1 MSPPKP
7 YWEDRDAGLQL
18 YHGDMREILPALGAQ
33 ADLIVADPPYAE
45 TSLAWDRWPD
55 GWLKVAAAH
64 SNALWCFGS
73 QRMFFDHLDE
83 FRADWTLSQDVI
95 GHDENHQPVHG
106 DVNVVWEKHNGSGFA
121 RDRFKR
127 VHEHALFWYRG
138 PWEQRHRAVPT
149 EKSGRRGGG
158 EGGFKTRASAKD
170 HTGKIAPQMWDGSDG
185 KRLMRSVIKV
195 RSMHGLQ
202 PINETE
208 KPLGIVEPLIHYAC
222 PPGGLVIDPM
232 AGSCVVLEAARL
244 MGLRAI
250 AVEKRESQCEAAAR
264 RLSALTLPVA

>member
-1 MSPPKP
+1 VIAP
-7 YWEDRDAGLQL
+7 YWSDDEAGLQL
-18 YHGDMREILPALGAQ
+18 YLGDMRDVLPELGLQ
-33 ADLIVADPPYAE
+33 ADLIVADPPFGE
-45 TSLAWDRWPD
+45 TSLDWDRWPT

-95 GHDENHQPVHG
+95 GHDETGTPVHG
-106 DVNVVWEKHNGSGFA
+106 DVNVVWEKHNGTGFA
-121 RDRFKR
+121 KDRFKR

-138 PWEQRHRAVPT
+138 PWEAQHRAVPV

-158 EGGFKTRASAKD
+158 EGGLRATDTAREHTR
-170 HTGKIAPQMWDGSDG
+170 KIAAKEWNGSDG
-185 KRLMRSVIKV
+185 RRLMRSVIKV
-195 RSMHGLQ
+195 RNMQGLQ
-202 PINETE
+202 PINKTQ

-222 PPGGLVIDPM
+222 PPGGLIVDPM
-232 AGSCVVLEAARL
+232 AGSCVVLEVARL

-250 AVEKRESQCEAAAR
+250 AIEKRESQCEAAVR
-264 RLSALTLPVA
+264 RLSALTLPT

>member
-1 MSPPKP
+1 VTVTP
-7 YWEDRDAGLQL
+7 YWQDEDAGLAIYL
-18 YHGDMREILPALGAQ
+18 GDMREILPALGLQ
-33 ADLIVADPPYAE
+33 ADLLVCDPPYAE

-55 GWLKVAAAH
+55 GWPTLAATVAN
-64 SNALWCFGS
+64 SMWCYGS

-95 GHDENHQPVHG
+95 GHDEHGAPIYG
-106 DVNVVWEKHNGSGFA
+106 DVNVVWEKQNGSGFA

-138 PWEQRHRAVPT
+138 PWDEQHRAVPK
-149 EKSGRRGGG
+149 EKSGRRSGGDK
-158 EGGFKTRASAKD
+158 GFKARASSRD
-170 HTGKIAPQMWDGSDG
+170 HLGKITPQMWTGDGT
-185 KRLMRSVIKV
+185 RLMRSVIKV
-195 RSMHGLQ
+195 RNMHGRS
-202 PINETE
+202 INETE
-208 KPLGIVEPLIHYAC
+208 KPLGIVEPLLHYAC
-222 PPGGLVIDPM
+222 PPGGLVVDPM

-250 AVEKRESQCEAAAR
+250 AIEKRESQCEAAAR

>member
-1 MSPPKP
+1 MPTP
-7 YWEDRDAGLQL
+7 YWEDREAGLQL
-18 YHGDMREILPALGAQ
+18 YHGDMRDILPDLAVQ
-33 ADLIVADPPYAE
+33 ADLIMADPPYAE
-45 TSLAWDRWPD
+45 TSLDWDRWPD

-64 SNALWCFGS
+64 SSALWCFGS

-95 GHDENHQPVHG
+95 GHDQDGTPVYG

-121 RDRFKR
+121 KDRFKR

-138 PWEQRHRAVPT
+138 KWGDLHHATPR
-149 EKSGRRGGG
+149 EKVYDPSDKYERRNVTSGI
-158 EGGFKTRASAKD
+158 D
-170 HTGKIAPQMWDGSDG
+170 HTGKIGPHNHTRDGT
-185 KRLMRSVIKV
+185 RLMRSVIKV
-195 RSMHGLQ
+195 RNMHGLN

-208 KPLGIVEPLIHYAC
+208 KPLGIIEPLLHYGC
-222 PPGGLVIDPM
+222 PPGGLVVDPM

-250 AVEKRESQCEAAAR
+250 AIEKREQQCEAAVR
-264 RLSALTLPVA
+264 RLSALTLPAA